1 MSFDI
6 QLVFLKL
13 SLKNSI
19 ILPNITHPSNVLH
32 SNEKTMLKNVSV
44 KKKQRQEALLKL
56 CKVSAW

>member
-19 ILPNITHPSNVLH
+19 LLPNITHPSNVLH